1 MKIMK
6 ACLFEKSSK
15 AHFKNMPA
23 KTVKFLV
30 SLKNKL
36 SEQFGRR
43 EGGNRERKLAA
54 KLRMMI
60 WPLRVK
66 RGEV

>member
-6 ACLFEKSSK
+6 ARLFEKSSK

-30 SLKNKL
+30 LLKNKL